1 MTSENIF
8 QAFTYVQKLSDRI
21 SIHPLRWEGSKHQAP
36 TSTRHAPCRSLYL
49 MSGPI
54 YLGGLYLYGQGMAE
68 ILNTVISLEKQLLKF
83 TFAWKSPF
91 DKANFANRMILCA
104 RIATI
109 LPPILSVS
117 AILTRIDPYYT
128 VINVLLPPKFIASLS
143 IKLFLT
149 LLRLIL
155 MFCIILELCR
165 AAYILFV
172 VVIFFAL
179 VLSNVLRLLEQYYAG
194 LPAFKIL
201 EAKQYILFYQEI
213 CVLIFATNLALSLI
227 CFASLTIGFGMFI
240 VSGVILIKLWR
251 RAPILNLVIC
261 LILILGGVYFLLVQF
276 PRAAEVHSA
285 TERMKKP
292 KLSTRQGLVP
302 EKLLGKWLPYGNY
315 FPDRDRVPAQLRNVT
330 IECGGYTLFRQD
342 ADQQNFSI
350 KLEYNTVEKNLHTE
364 RFGENVVYPS
374 PLAHWKRF
382 IKNGDPSF
390 GFDMTQDFGKGLWIP
405 VHQPRSCWETANQD
419 NSKNKKVPNW
429 FIVPEAVE

>member
-1 MTSENIF
+1 
-8 QAFTYVQKLSDRI
+8 
-21 SIHPLRWEGSKHQAP
+21 
-36 TSTRHAPCRSLYL
+36 
-49 MSGPI
+49 
-54 YLGGLYLYGQGMAE
+54 
-68 ILNTVISLEKQLLKF
+68 
-83 TFAWKSPF
+83 
-91 DKANFANRMILCA
+91 MILCA

-285 TERMKKP
+285 TERMKKRWCRCLSMRIWRIP
-292 KLSTRQGLVP
+292 KLQRRYMTRKTRSLRRCSLFAGFGQYSCFNLSRKTQVTYIQR
-302 EKLLGKWLPYGNY
+302 LLIHTVDVIL
-315 FPDRDRVPAQLRNVT
+315 
-330 IECGGYTLFRQD
+330 LF
-342 ADQQNFSI
+342 
-350 KLEYNTVEKNLHTE
+350 
-364 RFGENVVYPS
+364 G
-374 PLAHWKRF
+374 W
-382 IKNGDPSF
+382 
-390 GFDMTQDFGKGLWIP
+390 
-405 VHQPRSCWETANQD
+405 
-419 NSKNKKVPNW
+419 
-429 FIVPEAVE
+429 